1 MSRLR
6 TLLIPFVVLA
16 LAAACTGGPEQ
27 VAEETEPAEGGTD
40 GVTVGGAEAG
50 DAVTLTF
57 SDWHLAEDVWAASLE
72 EAFATFAD
80 EHPDIAVELDVVA
93 YAEKE
98 SRYATEIEGG
108 EGPDVFHLHG
118 SILPFADRGYLMDL
132 SELIASEDEGFIDQ
146 WYPAVMDQLQVDGTY
161 YALPGDFMAMTMMY
175 NSAMLTDAGLDAQ
188 NLPQTWSEWMQY
200 ADALNA
206 PDEGR
211 WAFGTIG
218 AIDPGFELRVAPVF
232 YSHGAHYLNED
243 YTCSALNT
251 PQAREAFNFLVGLV
265 LDGYVPPGVTS
276 QNAGTVR
283 EQLANEQ
290 IAMAFGTGWT
300 APIVNGI
307 NPDLNAFE
315 TLVTGPVPVKE
326 GIDPEQP
333 TTAWLSWWAINP
345 NTEHPEEA
353 WELVKFLT
361 SQETEQ
367 KFFDDNRV
375 LSSRIDVSG
384 ARGEEGPEGHDAL
397 VNDKFAGVIAEQ
409 IPEAQFAPKIP
420 ELAQVLETI
429 NTAAQRAFVEEVS
442 ADEALREAHDEIN
455 RILAGNG
462 CSPFE

>member
-6 TLLIPFVVLA
+6 TLVTMLIAMA
-16 LAAACTGGPEQ
+16 LIAACTGGPEQ
-27 VAEETEPAEGGTD
+27 QAREEEPAENGTG
-40 GVTVGGAEAG
+40 GVTVGGSEG
-50 DAVTLTF
+50 GEDAVTLTF

-72 EAFATFAD
+72 EAFATFAE

-93 YAEKE
+93 YADKE

-108 EGPDVFHLHG
+108 QGPDVFHLHG
-118 SILPFADRGYLMDL
+118 SLLPFADRGYLMDL
-132 SELIASEDEGFIDQ
+132 SELIASEDEGFLDQ

-175 NSAMLTDAGLDAQ
+175 NSAMLEDAGLDAQ
-188 NLPQTWSEWMQY
+188 NLPQTWDEWMTY
-200 ADALNA
+200 AEALNA
-206 PDEGR
+206 PDDGR

-232 YSHGAHYLNED
+232 YSHGASYLNED
-243 YTCSALNT
+243 NTCSALNT
-251 PQAREAFNFLVGLV
+251 PEAREAFTFLVDLV
-265 LDGYVPPGVTS
+265 VDGYVPPGVTS

-307 NPDLNAFE
+307 NPDLDAFE

-326 GIDPEQP
+326 GVDPEQP

-367 KFFDDNRV
+367 RFFDDNRV

-384 ARGEEGPEGHDAL
+384 AREGNGPEGYPEL
-397 VNDKFAGVIAEQ
+397 VNDKFASVIAEQ
-409 IPEAQFAPKIP
+409 IPKAQFPPKIP
-420 ELAQVLETI
+420 ELAQVLEAI
-429 NTAAQRAFVEEVS
+429 NTATQRAYVEEVS
-442 ADEALREAHDEIN
+442 AEEALREAHDEIN
-455 RILAGNG
+455 RLLGGTDCPA
-462 CSPFE
+462 F